1 LDELIYVKLD
11 EEQTTAVLVHKPEWN
26 KYVHE
31 GKLYV
36 QLLRALYGLQQS
48 AKLWY
53 DKINE
58 SLIALGFQA
67 NPKDPCCYNI
77 MVDGTQ
83 ATLCMHV
90 DDMLITHVSD
100 RGCKAV
106 ENMIRQEWKNIRVK
120 SGNDFVFLGME
131 ISRLKDASVQV
142 CASAY
147 EDKIIEG
154 WSVCSGWKDMD
165 KSCPTPATADLFD
178 EEDEKDDSFLN
189 DHDKDNY
196 HSYTAKALYLGKRTR
211 CDILTVISVL
221 AGRVREPRLS
231 DLKRLDRVYRYLNG
245 NRNLCIVFKG
255 NMKLCVEVYADVA
268 FMARPGDRMS
278 RTGCIVLVNGGVC
291 ATMSCWQKLITKSS
305 TEAELIALTEA
316 VAYALYFIEWL
327 KFQRKDIPEVK
338 IYQDNQSVLALLNS
352 NHTGIKST
360 KHLQVRYFFIRQ
372 HIKSGEVVMI
382 WCKSSDMI
390 ADILTKAVTGQLF
403 KDMIAKILYK
413 RWF

>member
-1 LDELIYVKLD
+1 M
-11 EEQTTAVLVHKPEWN
+11 LVHKPEWK
-26 KYVHE
+26 KYLHE

-106 ENMIRQEWKNIRVK
+106 EDMIRQEWKNIRVK
-120 SGNDFVFLGME
+120 SGNDLVFLGME

-154 WSVCSGWKDMD
+154 WSVCSGWKNMD
-165 KSCPTPATADLFD
+165 KSCRPLQLLIY
-178 EEDEKDDSFLN
+178 S
-189 DHDKDNY
+189 
-196 HSYTAKALYLGKRTR
+196 
-211 CDILTVISVL
+211 
-221 AGRVREPRLS
+221 
-231 DLKRLDRVYRYLNG
+231 
-245 NRNLCIVFKG
+245 
-255 NMKLCVEVYADVA
+255 MKK
-268 FMARPGDRMS
+268 M
-278 RTGCIVLVNGGVC
+278 
-291 ATMSCWQKLITKSS
+291 
-305 TEAELIALTEA
+305 
-316 VAYALYFIEWL
+316 
-327 KFQRKDIPEVK
+327 
-338 IYQDNQSVLALLNS
+338 
-352 NHTGIKST
+352 
-360 KHLQVRYFFIRQ
+360 RQ
-372 HIKSGEVVMI
+372 TTH
-382 WCKSSDMI
+382 
-390 ADILTKAVTGQLF
+390 F
-403 KDMIAKILYK
+403 
-413 RWF
+413 

>member
-1 LDELIYVKLD
+1 
-11 EEQTTAVLVHKPEWN
+11 
-26 KYVHE
+26 
-31 GKLYV
+31 
-36 QLLRALYGLQQS
+36 
-48 AKLWY
+48 
-53 DKINE
+53 
-58 SLIALGFQA
+58 
-67 NPKDPCCYNI
+67 
-77 MVDGTQ
+77 
-83 ATLCMHV
+83 
-90 DDMLITHVSD
+90 
-100 RGCKAV
+100 
-106 ENMIRQEWKNIRVK
+106 
-120 SGNDFVFLGME
+120 
-131 ISRLKDASVQV
+131 
-142 CASAY
+142 
-147 EDKIIEG
+147 
-154 WSVCSGWKDMD
+154 
-165 KSCPTPATADLFD
+165 
-178 EEDEKDDSFLN
+178 
-189 DHDKDNY
+189 
-196 HSYTAKALYLGKRTR
+196 
-211 CDILTVISVL
+211 
-221 AGRVREPRLS
+221 
-231 DLKRLDRVYRYLNG
+231 
-245 NRNLCIVFKG
+245 
-255 NMKLCVEVYADVA
+255 VEVYADAA